1 MVDKLHSLEIYDLEN
16 YSGPNPIRLTG
27 QFVVRGPEGSQYYI
41 LNTTEPVELDDRK
54 VEYFAIRPHYD
65 GDPIANAIDSA
76 CTVGIALPNNGTVFM
91 EGEVYGFND
100 FVFWKVGKIN
110 PHHS

>member
-1 MVDKLHSLEIYDLEN
+1 MTNKTHTLEVYDLDD
-16 YSGPNPIRLTG
+16 YVGPNPIRLNG
-27 QFVVRGPEGSQYYI
+27 QFIVRGPEGSQYFI
-41 LNTTEPVELDDRK
+41 LNTTEPVQFEDLQINCL
-54 VEYFAIRPHYD
+54 AIRPHYD
-65 GDPIANAIDSA
+65 GDPIANAIDSV

-110 PHHS
+110 PPHS